1 MHQID
6 AFPFPKGTQDQKE
19 VLIMDKYEVLYIIR
33 GDVDDDKKNQVVE
46 KFENLVS
53 TLGGTVDGLDKWGM
67 RKFAYE
73 INKQTEGFYVLMNVT
88 CSKDA
93 QSELDRY
100 MRNDENV
107 VRQMIIKK

>member
-1 MHQID
+1 
-6 AFPFPKGTQDQKE
+6 
-19 VLIMDKYEVLYIIR
+19 MDKYEVLYIVR
-33 GDVDDDKKNQVVE
+33 GDLDDDKKNQIVE

-53 TLGGTVDGLDKWGM
+53 TLGGTVDSLDKWGM

-73 INKQTEGFYVLMNVT
+73 INKQTEGYYVLMNVT
-88 CSKDA
+88 CSIDA

>member
-1 MHQID
+1 
-6 AFPFPKGTQDQKE
+6 
-19 VLIMDKYEVLYIIR
+19 MDKYEVLYIIR

-46 KFENLVS
+46 KFENLVAS
-53 TLGGTVDGLDKWGM
+53 LGGTVDVLDKWGM

-93 QSELDRY
+93 QSELDRF

>member
-1 MHQID
+1 MR
-6 AFPFPKGTQDQKE
+6 FLSRKGHKTKRRYR
-19 VLIMDKYEVLYIIR
+19 IMDKYEVLYIIR

-46 KFENLVS
+46 KFENLVAS
-53 TLGGTVDGLDKWGM
+53 LGGTVDGLDKWGM

-73 INKQTEGFYVLMNVT
+73 INKQTEGYYVLMNVT

-93 QSELDRY
+93 QSELDRF

>member
-1 MHQID
+1 
-6 AFPFPKGTQDQKE
+6 
-19 VLIMDKYEVLYIIR
+19 MDKYEVLYIIR
-33 GDVDDDKKNQVVE
+33 CDVDDDKKTQVVE

-53 TLGGTVDGLDKWGM
+53 TLGGTVDSLDKWGM

-73 INKQTEGFYVLMNVT
+73 INKQTEGYYVLMNVT

-93 QSELDRY
+93 QSELDRF
-100 MRNDENV
+100 MRNDETV

>member
-1 MHQID
+1 
-6 AFPFPKGTQDQKE
+6 
-19 VLIMDKYEVLYIIR
+19 MDKYEVLYIIR
-33 GDVDDDKKNQVVE
+33 CDVDDDKQAQTVE
-46 KFENLVS
+46 KFENLVA
-53 TLGGTVDGLDKWGM
+53 TLGGTVDALDKWGM

-73 INKQTEGFYVLMNVT
+73 INKQNEGYYVLMNVT
-88 CSKDA
+88 CTKEA

>member
-1 MHQID
+1 
-6 AFPFPKGTQDQKE
+6 
-19 VLIMDKYEVLYIIR
+19 MDKYEVLYIIR
-33 GDVDDDKKNQVVE
+33 GDVDDDKKTQVVE

-53 TLGGTVDGLDKWGM
+53 SLGGTVDSLDKGGM

-73 INKQTEGFYVLMNVT
+73 INKQTEGYYVLMNVT

-93 QSELDRY
+93 QSELDRF
-100 MRNDENV
+100 MRNDETV

>member
-1 MHQID
+1 
-6 AFPFPKGTQDQKE
+6 
-19 VLIMDKYEVLYIIR
+19 MDKYEVLYIICC
-33 GDVDDDKKNQVVE
+33 DVDDEKKLQVVE
-46 KFENLVS
+46 KFENLVAS
-53 TLGGTVDGLDKWGM
+53 LGGTVDALDKWGL

-73 INKQTEGFYVLMNVT
+73 INKQTEGYYVLMNIT

-93 QSELDRY
+93 QSELDRF